1 MTDPNTTID
10 PADET
15 ADVTED
21 TAPEATNAGE
31 AVEDRQ
37 SKTSDAA
44 ESVAFSFTF
53 DDAEEPGLDEDI
65 EENVELALEA
75 ADADE
80 VTQADASDAET
91 DVAVPKDAS
100 ADATAANARRV
111 NATIALASDALAS
124 QDATP
129 KPKSAATANTKLGAQ
144 LGDRVLLKAYPAFS
158 LNHVTTT
165 NRKTGRHVLDDVS
178 MEFHVGN
185 LYAIRVLADEDD
197 AEQRVTLMQT
207 LGGYRLSASGNVM
220 VRSSNVAELEIGE
233 LRGHRLG
240 IVPQRYAVRGDM
252 DAESNVLYA
261 MNASGRTYLKP
272 KPIYARDMLHTVG
285 FPSATSGVKTA
296 AMTPLE
302 RRRVALA
309 RAISCEAETLILDEP
324 VKGLDEADAEELL
337 ALLARLAH
345 ARDPKR
351 AVIIVTASDRVASVA
366 DKVYRLDD

>member
-1 MTDPNTTID
+1 MTDPTNTTID
-10 PADET
+10 PAEETHDE
-15 ADVTED
+15 
-21 TAPEATNAGE
+21 
-31 AVEDRQ
+31 
-37 SKTSDAA
+37 A
-44 ESVAFSFTF
+44 ESVEFSFTF
-53 DDAEEPGLDEDI
+53 DDAEEPGLGEDI

-75 ADADE
+75 TDSDD

-91 DVAVPKDAS
+91 DAAVPKDAS

-111 NATIALASDALAS
+111 NATIALASDVLAS
-124 QDATP
+124 QDAAAP
-129 KPKSAATANTKLGAQ
+129 KPKPAATANTKLGAQ

-165 NRKTGRHVLDDVS
+165 NRKTGRHILDDVS